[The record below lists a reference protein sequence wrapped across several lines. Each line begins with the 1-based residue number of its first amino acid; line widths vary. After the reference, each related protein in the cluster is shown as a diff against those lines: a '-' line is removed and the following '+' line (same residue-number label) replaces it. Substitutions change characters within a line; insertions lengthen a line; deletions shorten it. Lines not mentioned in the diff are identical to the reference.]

1 MGVVKLPKRINAVR
15 VVTYVIDD
23 ELLSTIQENYEL
35 QSKEGIDTERVLD
48 YLEDHIYEDINNIEI
63 SIQVQDEWGEVIREL

>member
-23 ELLSTIQENYEL
+23 ELLSTIQENDEL
-35 QSKEGIDTERVLD
+35 PSKEGIDTERVLD